1 MSKTWL
7 LTIVLGLGGTVAF
20 AKDKGAESRG
30 SSRGASPRSQ
40 PTVSAPRSNPAPAPR
55 QAPTARQAPASSSR
69 PAFAVSPRAVPS
81 SKPATAPRANPAPAP
96 SVKAVPSAPVVSN
109 PSRSSGRIESP
120 SRRTETRFSPSI
132 PSKPVAVAP
141 APATAKSAPVLTK
154 SGGSTV
160 LIPNA
165 KIGSASGPTPVPS
178 NGKIDLGKTLVP
190 ASQKQ
195 TEHKY
200 SVSKPTLR
208 GSNSSPSLLPTAPR
222 LETNGKIPPFGSPLT
237 SLSKSNPSSS
247 THDHEHRSNSATRL
261 PSNSIPATQQVRR
274 DRDDHDHDH
283 RHTNDRRD
291 RDRDH
296 DHSHRHGYSSGY
308 RRSSG
313 LSWFIVG
320 SSLFGS
326 QPCRYGYGYGYGAGH
341 FGPSYVYTA
350 PAEVYIP
357 PTIVSP
363 TVSVGSLP
371 VDSVAPPQN
380 QQITPDEF
388 AALPP
393 QRQREL
399 LLQAV
404 NALEEDFARAPNGED
419 WSRHLQLAT
428 IANLVSE
435 GDQAPDATL
444 RARLRSVV
452 QLFDEVAAN
461 TDYKAVSE
469 LTSFR
474 VLHAGLHEF
483 AAEEID
489 RSRRQLSLSAAEL
502 SKSLDAWTSGER
514 WREYL
519 QLTWLIGTDE
529 EMQIDL
535 EARLIRFEK
544 LLEKF
549 DRVKSDEQF
558 QVVTQPRE
566 FGLTHETLRQ
576 FTSHLRR
583 LVEEARQAEPQPKGE
598 LVIPAAPR

>member
-1 MSKTWL
+1 M
-7 LTIVLGLGGTVAF
+7 
-20 AKDKGAESRG
+20 
-30 SSRGASPRSQ
+30 
-40 PTVSAPRSNPAPAPR
+40 
-55 QAPTARQAPASSSR
+55 
-69 PAFAVSPRAVPS
+69 
-81 SKPATAPRANPAPAP
+81 
-96 SVKAVPSAPVVSN
+96 
-109 PSRSSGRIESP
+109 
-120 SRRTETRFSPSI
+120 
-132 PSKPVAVAP
+132 
-141 APATAKSAPVLTK
+141 
-154 SGGSTV
+154 
-160 LIPNA
+160 IPNA
-165 KIGSASGPTPVPS
+165 KIGSASGPAPS

-195 TEHKY
+195 TEHKF

-208 GSNSSPSLLPTAPR
+208 GSNSLPSLLPTAPR
-222 LETNGKIPPFGSPLT
+222 FETNGKIPPFGSPLT
-237 SLSKSNPSSS
+237 NSSRPGSNTS
-247 THDHEHRSNSATRL
+247 THNHEQKINSPTRL
-261 PSNSIPATQQVRR
+261 PSNSIPAAQQVRR
-274 DRDDHDHDH
+274 DRDDHGHDH

-291 RDRDH
+291 RDH
-296 DHSHRHGYSSGY
+296 DHSHRYGYSSGY

-313 LSWFIVG
+313 LSWVIIG
-320 SSLFGS
+320 SSLFGQRPS
-326 QPCRYGYGYGYGAGH
+326 RYGYGYGYGGRY
-341 FGPSYVYTA
+341 FGPSYVYAA

-357 PTIVSP
+357 TTIVSP

-371 VDSVAPPQN
+371 ADNVAPPQN
-380 QQITPDEF
+380 QQMTPDEF

-419 WSRHLQLAT
+419 WSRHLQIAT

-435 GDQAPDATL
+435 GGDQAPDTTL
-444 RARLRSVV
+444 RARLRSIV

-489 RSRRQLSLSAAEL
+489 RSRRQLSLGAAEL

-519 QLTWLIGTDE
+519 QLSWLIGTDE
-529 EMQIDL
+529 ELQIDL
-535 EARLIRFEK
+535 EARLVRFEK

-549 DRVKSDEQF
+549 DRVNSDDQF

-566 FGLTHETLRQ
+566 FGFTHEALRQ

-583 LVEEARQAEPQPKGE
+583 LVEEVRQTEQQPKGE